1 MTTAIPII
9 DLSGLETAS
18 GRARIGKDFDRAYGA
33 SGFAYVANHG
43 VPKEA
48 IDAVFAV
55 SARFHALPEP
65 AKRAIAVNRHH
76 RGYLGFASG
85 TDRASNIEAAA
96 HPNLSESF
104 IKLYEPGIKLYEPG
118 AAGSSANPLD
128 GPNQW
133 PEGLAGFKDTVLTYE
148 AHLERLARALVRIM
162 ADVIAGDAAA
172 LDPAFERPTSW
183 LRLLHYPARP
193 ANAPPGLYG
202 SAPHTD
208 FGAFTFLAQ
217 DAAGGL
223 QVRAPDGE
231 WIDVPPRPGTFIVNT
246 GEAVPVWSGGR
257 WRSTPH
263 RVVNP
268 KGRERY
274 SVAYFF
280 DPGFDTMIRP
290 LGSCRSGN
298 TVAGFR
304 FGDHVMSQLDA
315 TYDYREADAG
325 G

>member
-1 MTTAIPII
+1 MTAAIPIV
-9 DLSGLETAS
+9 DLAGLGSPA
-18 GRARIGKDFDRAYGA
+18 GRARIGQDLDRAYGA
-33 SGFAYVANHG
+33 LGFAYVTNHG
-43 VPKEA
+43 VPEDA
-48 IDAVFAV
+48 VDAVFEA

-85 TDRASNIEAAA
+85 TDRASSIEAAA

-104 IKLYEPGIKLYEPG
+104 IKLYEPAPD
-118 AAGSSANPLD
+118 GSAANPLD
-128 GPNQW
+128 GANQW
-133 PEGLAGFKDTVLTYE
+133 PEGLPGFKDAVLAYE
-148 AHLERLARALVRIM
+148 AHVERLARALVRAM
-162 ADVIAGDAAA
+162 AEVLAGEAAA

-193 ANAPPGLYG
+193 ADAPPGLYG
-202 SAPHTD
+202 SAPHID

-223 QVRAPDGE
+223 QVCEPGGE
-231 WIDVPPRPGTFIVNT
+231 WLDVPPKPGAFVVNT

-257 WRSTPH
+257 WRATPH

-280 DPGFDTMIRP
+280 DPGFDTVIAP
-290 LGSCRSGN
+290 LKPVDAGSDF
-298 TVAGFR
+298 AGFR

-315 TYDYREADAG
+315 TYDYREADARA
-325 G
+325 